1 MSVSVTLVKDNNNED
16 LITIYRGE
24 DGSVDC
30 VDIHLD
36 TSIDLGYIFHNRSKS
51 KKRVL
56 FSESYSYKKIEPIRK
71 HRKIMCIHS
80 MSPPS
85 MCFICG

>member
-24 DGSVDC
+24 DGSVDS

-36 TSIDLGYIFHNRSKS
+36 ASIDLGYIFQNRSKS

-56 FSESYSYKKIEPIRK
+56 FSAAVSSSI
-71 HRKIMCIHS
+71 
-80 MSPPS
+80 
-85 MCFICG
+85 